1 MNITAYQ
8 GNHSLIFAFNLPPMN
23 LKRIAFLFAL
33 FVLSACTK
41 EYLPDTYT
49 EVPATEV
56 KTFEYLPVYPETD
69 AMLFSVQETK
79 FVNQNN
85 QVTAHHTGKARARFN
100 DNDGNS
106 ISAGT
111 VKVQDVPL
119 TISSNQYT
127 YNPDNLNPE
136 GINYIS
142 SGAHRWTV
150 SGSSQF
156 PEVNFLCT
164 RTIPEISPLLSTAE
178 VIDRN
183 QSFGVN
189 TQQGVQN
196 ADSLRYT
203 IFSSGGYYYATREA
217 NSPLHVFTPDK
228 LAMLTPGKG
237 ILRLTAFNVT
247 AIEING
253 KRLMYINQ
261 SITEKEVQIK

>member
-1 MNITAYQ
+1 
-8 GNHSLIFAFNLPPMN
+8 MN
-23 LKRIAFLFAL
+23 LVRITLFSIL
-33 FVLSACTK
+33 IIVSGCTK
-41 EYLPDTYT
+41 EYLPDSYT
-49 EVPATEV
+49 EAPSGEV

-79 FVNQNN
+79 FIKENN
-85 QVTAHHTGKARARFN
+85 QTSFINTGKARARFE
-100 DNDGNS
+100 DNDGNL

-111 VKVQDVPL
+111 VKVQDVEL
-119 TISSNQYT
+119 TISSNEYS
-127 YNPDNLNPE
+127 YNPNNLNPE
-136 GINYIS
+136 GINYIN
-142 SGAHRWTV
+142 SGAHRWSV
-150 SGSSQF
+150 SGTSQF
-156 PEVNFLCT
+156 PQVNFLCS
-164 RTIPEISPLLSTAE
+164 RTIPEISPLLSTSD

-203 IFSSGGYYYATREA
+203 IFSSGGYYHATRSA

-228 LAMLTPGKG
+228 LAALTPGKG

-247 AIEING
+247 PIEING
-253 KRLMYINQ
+253 KKLIYVNQ

>member
-1 MNITAYQ
+1 
-8 GNHSLIFAFNLPPMN
+8 MN
-23 LKRIAFLFAL
+23 LIRTTLFLAVISF
-33 FVLSACTK
+33 SACTK

-49 EVPATEV
+49 EAPSGEV
-56 KTFEYLPVYPETD
+56 KTFEYLPFFPESD
-69 AMLFSVQETK
+69 AMLFSIQETK
-79 FVNQNN
+79 FVNLNN
-85 QVTAHHTGKARARFN
+85 QTTAIHAGKARARFE
-100 DNDGNS
+100 DNEGNL
-106 ISAGT
+106 IQAGT

-119 TISSNQYT
+119 SISSNQYA

-136 GINYIS
+136 GINYLN
-142 SGAHRWTV
+142 SGAHRWTI
-150 SGSSQF
+150 SGSSRF
-156 PEVNFLCT
+156 PEVNFLCS
-164 RTIPEISPLLSTAE
+164 RTIPEISPLLSTSE

-203 IFSSGGYYYATREA
+203 IFSSGGYYYATRSA

-228 LAMLTPGKG
+228 LVALTPGKG

-247 AIEING
+247 PIEING
-253 KRLMYINQ
+253 KKLMYVNQ

>member
-1 MNITAYQ
+1 M
-8 GNHSLIFAFNLPPMN
+8 H
-23 LKRIAFLFAL
+23 LKRLVFLIAVLFI
-33 FVLSACTK
+33 SACTK

-49 EVPATEV
+49 EVPAGSAV
-56 KTFEYLPVYPETD
+56 TFEYLPSYPEYD
-69 AMLFSVQETK
+69 AMFYSIQETR
-79 FVNQNN
+79 FENQNN
-85 QVTAHHTGKARARFN
+85 ASSAIHTGKARARFQ
-100 DNDGNS
+100 DEDGKLV
-106 ISAGT
+106 SAGT

-119 TISSNQYT
+119 LLTSNQYV

-136 GINYIS
+136 GINYVN

-164 RTIPEISPLLSTAE
+164 RSLPEISPLLSTSE
-178 VIDRN
+178 VIDRS

-189 TQQGVQN
+189 TREGVQN

-203 IFSSGGYYYATREA
+203 IFSPGGYYYVTRPA
-217 NSPLHVFTPDK
+217 NSPLQVFTPDK
-228 LAMLTPGKG
+228 LSVLTPGKG

-247 AIEING
+247 PIEIHG
-253 KRLMYINQ
+253 KKLVYINL